1 MNQNKKA
8 ILDLV
13 FYLVI
18 PFLIWKFAKPY
29 IDPYY
34 AMLLSSV
41 PGIIYTLYTF
51 KKEKQFNVTGF
62 FILITLI
69 SNTTVDLLSGSAE
82 RMLWNDTYYH
92 IVLGIIVI
100 CTIFIKKP
108 LMLYFAAD
116 IAALQGH
123 DRDKSREL
131 YRDSRIYPALQYLTL
146 FFGLQFILKSFLKI
160 YFISVFGV
168 DGYGEMRA
176 IMTAVGW
183 GISICIGIGFVWVN
197 NKIHA
202 VTEEQESVQ

>member
-82 RMLWNDTYYH
+82 RMLWNDAYYRHMFNFYKKTTY
-92 IVLGIIVI
+92 VI
-100 CTIFIKKP
+100 F
-108 LMLYFAAD
+108 
-116 IAALQGH
+116 
-123 DRDKSREL
+123 RSR
-131 YRDSRIYPALQYLTL
+131 YCSTTRP
-146 FFGLQFILKSFLKI
+146 
-160 YFISVFGV
+160 
-168 DGYGEMRA
+168 
-176 IMTAVGW
+176 
-183 GISICIGIGFVWVN
+183 
-197 NKIHA
+197 
-202 VTEEQESVQ
+202 

>member
-1 MNQNKKA
+1 
-8 ILDLV
+8 
-13 FYLVI
+13 
-18 PFLIWKFAKPY
+18 
-29 IDPYY
+29 
-34 AMLLSSV
+34 
-41 PGIIYTLYTF
+41 
-51 KKEKQFNVTGF
+51 
-62 FILITLI
+62 
-69 SNTTVDLLSGSAE
+69 TTVDLLSGSAE
-82 RMLWNDTYYH
+82 RMLWNDAYYH

>member
-18 PFLIWKFAKPY
+18 PFLIWKFAKLY

-82 RMLWNDTYYH
+82 RMLWNDAYYH

-160 YFISVFGV
+160 YFISFFGV

-202 VTEEQESVQ
+202 VTEEKESVQ

>member
-1 MNQNKKA
+1 
-8 ILDLV
+8 
-13 FYLVI
+13 
-18 PFLIWKFAKPY
+18 
-29 IDPYY
+29 
-34 AMLLSSV
+34 
-41 PGIIYTLYTF
+41 
-51 KKEKQFNVTGF
+51 
-62 FILITLI
+62 
-69 SNTTVDLLSGSAE
+69 
-82 RMLWNDTYYH
+82 
-92 IVLGIIVI
+92 
-100 CTIFIKKP
+100 
-108 LMLYFAAD
+108 MLYFAAD

-146 FFGLQFILKSFLKI
+146 FFGLQFILKAFKI

-202 VTEEQESVQ
+202 VTEEKSLYNSKKLVPYWRPQKNICVTNRDDFPFKFEQKVISFLSFLFFFFHYKNSLIWQNSFLKLFHTL

>member
-1 MNQNKKA
+1 
-8 ILDLV
+8 
-13 FYLVI
+13 
-18 PFLIWKFAKPY
+18 
-29 IDPYY
+29 
-34 AMLLSSV
+34 
-41 PGIIYTLYTF
+41 
-51 KKEKQFNVTGF
+51 
-62 FILITLI
+62 
-69 SNTTVDLLSGSAE
+69 
-82 RMLWNDTYYH
+82 
-92 IVLGIIVI
+92 
-100 CTIFIKKP
+100 
-108 LMLYFAAD
+108 MLYFAAD

-202 VTEEQESVQ
+202 VTEEKESIQ

>member
-1 MNQNKKA
+1 M
-8 ILDLV
+8 
-13 FYLVI
+13 
-18 PFLIWKFAKPY
+18 
-29 IDPYY
+29 
-34 AMLLSSV
+34 
-41 PGIIYTLYTF
+41 
-51 KKEKQFNVTGF
+51 TGF

-82 RMLWNDTYYH
+82 RMLWNDAYYH

-100 CTIFIKKP
+100 CTIFIKP

-160 YFISVFGV
+160 YFISVLV
-168 DGYGEMRA
+168 
-176 IMTAVGW
+176 
-183 GISICIGIGFVWVN
+183 
-197 NKIHA
+197 
-202 VTEEQESVQ
+202 

>member
-1 MNQNKKA
+1 MYDLRRLYMNQNKKA

-69 SNTTVDLLSGSAE
+69 SNTTVDLFSSVFVSAWHCIKEKKQKNNINSKFNLLRTNLFIALSS
-82 RMLWNDTYYH
+82 L
-92 IVLGIIVI
+92 LPS
-100 CTIFIKKP
+100 FIKNRYVK
-108 LMLYFAAD
+108 
-116 IAALQGH
+116 
-123 DRDKSREL
+123 
-131 YRDSRIYPALQYLTL
+131 
-146 FFGLQFILKSFLKI
+146 
-160 YFISVFGV
+160 
-168 DGYGEMRA
+168 
-176 IMTAVGW
+176 
-183 GISICIGIGFVWVN
+183 
-197 NKIHA
+197 
-202 VTEEQESVQ
+202 